1 MTTHSLRLPK
11 MMKLSKAMM
20 LKMVM
25 MKKPSKAKKAKKAKM
40 RRRNQKKSSSRLSA
54 STSTSMEDLFRRIAT
69 LSLVSTW
76 AVNRDKQETDISV
89 RMPTS
94 AKEVTRPVVREQPAK
109 LTIPDLT
116 ALNVA

>member
-25 MKKPSKAKKAKKAKM
+25 MKNLSKAKKAKT
-40 RRRNQKKSSSRLSA
+40 RRNQKKSSSRLSA

-76 AVNRDKQETDISV
+76 AVNREKQETDISV
-89 RMPTS
+89 RMLTS
-94 AKEVTRPVVREQPAK
+94 AKEVTRPVVREQPAL

>member
-25 MKKPSKAKKAKKAKM
+25 MKNPSKAKKAKT

-76 AVNRDKQETDISV
+76 AVNREKQETDISV
-89 RMPTS
+89 RMLTS
-94 AKEVTRPVVREQPAK
+94 AKEVTRPVVREQPA
-109 LTIPDLT
+109 LHTNPDLT